1 MQKKLASYKEKVKRM
16 KSKDQKS
23 ETTFLNK
30 RKAHEVVKLSDDL
43 SDFEIELQKGKVS
56 T

>member
-1 MQKKLASYKEKVKRM
+1 MI
-16 KSKDQKS
+16 
-23 ETTFLNK
+23 K

-56 T
+56 TKTNQKSKRQKQDLTPSN